1 MATSNR
7 TRSEELE
14 RRDWGLAILSI
25 IVISILAF
33 GLFLFRFPSVFGR
46 MEGITLATHPDYF
59 FGFFALVL
67 LFNVF
72 LIQRQTALR
81 KLRREL
87 VQEQSRNIALHLQA
101 SQELLST
108 LPRLEAFEDALA
120 MEFRRS
126 SAVGAPLSVMKIRIQ
141 PSAHLVERNVQ
152 GAAYADS
159 AKAILARLRKQ
170 GSIFSCDDGVFAAV
184 LPGMSRENAQ
194 AFKEHLEETLAAVSG
209 VTGRF
214 QHDILSL
221 TYPQDAASMHE
232 LKTLVVA
239 K

>member
-1 MATSNR
+1 MAPSNR
-7 TRSEELE
+7 TRAEELE

-25 IVISILAF
+25 VIISILAF
-33 GLFLFRFPSVFGR
+33 GLLLFRFPSVFGR
-46 MEGITLATHPDYF
+46 DEGMTLATHPDYF
-59 FGFFALVL
+59 FGFFAMVL

-81 KLRREL
+81 KLRRDL

-101 SQELLST
+101 SQELLSS
-108 LPRLEAFEDALA
+108 LPRLEAFEDSLA

-126 SAVGAPLSVMKIRIQ
+126 SAAGASLSVRKIHIK

-170 GSIFSCDDGVFAAV
+170 GSMFSCDDGVFAAV
-184 LPGMSRENAQ
+184 LPGMSREDAQ
-194 AFKEHLEETLAAVSG
+194 AFKDQIEETLAAVSG
-209 VTGRF
+209 VTDRF
-214 QHDILSL
+214 QHESLSVS
-221 TYPQDAASMHE
+221 YPQDAESMHE

>member
-1 MATSNR
+1 MAATNT
-7 TRSEELE
+7 TRAEDLE
-14 RRDWGLAILSI
+14 RRDLALAIFSI
-25 IVISILAF
+25 IVISLLAA
-33 GLFLFRFPSVFGR
+33 GLFLLRFPGLFGQK
-46 MEGITLATHPDYF
+46 EGIPAAALQDYF
-59 FGFFALVL
+59 FGFFAIVL

-101 SQELLST
+101 GQELLTS

-126 SAVGAPLSVMKIRIQ
+126 SAAGTSLSVMKIRIK

-170 GSIFSCDDGVFAAV
+170 GSIFSCDEGVFAAV
-184 LPGMSRENAQ
+184 LPGMSREDSQ
-194 AFKEHLEETLAAVSG
+194 AFKEQLEETLAAVSG
-209 VTGRF
+209 VTDRF
-214 QHDILSL
+214 QYEILSVS
-221 TYPQDAASMHE
+221 YPQDAGSMHE
-232 LKTLVVA
+232 IKTLVTA

>member
-1 MATSNR
+1 MAISSR
-7 TRSEELE
+7 TRAEDLE

-25 IVISILAF
+25 VIISILAF
-33 GLFLFRFPSVFGR
+33 GLLLFRFPSVFGR
-46 MEGITLATHPDYF
+46 EEGITLATHPDYF

-87 VQEQSRNIALHLQA
+87 IQEQGRNIALHLQA
-101 SQELLST
+101 SQELLSS
-108 LPRLEAFEDALA
+108 LPRLEAFEDSLA

-126 SAVGAPLSVMKIRIQ
+126 SAAGTSLSVMKIRIK

-152 GAAYADS
+152 GAAYADA

-184 LPGMSRENAQ
+184 LPGMSREDSQ
-194 AFKEHLEETLAAVSG
+194 AFKEQLEETLAAVSG
-209 VTGRF
+209 VTDRF
-214 QHDILSL
+214 QHEILSL
-221 TYPQDAASMHE
+221 TYPQDAESMHE

>member
-1 MATSNR
+1 MAASNKIR
-7 TRSEELE
+7 AEELE

-33 GLFLFRFPSVFGR
+33 GLLLFRFPSVFSQK
-46 MEGITLATHPDYF
+46 EGMFAATQQDYF

-67 LFNVF
+67 LFNVY

-81 KLRREL
+81 NLRQQLR
-87 VQEQSRNIALHLQA
+87 QEQNRNIALHLQA
-101 SQELLST
+101 GQELLST

-126 SAVGAPLSVMKIRIQ
+126 SAAGTPLSVMKIHIK
-141 PSAHLVERNVQ
+141 PSPHLVERDVQ

-159 AKAILARLRKQ
+159 AKAILARLRKR
-170 GSIFSCDDGVFAAV
+170 GSIFHCDHGVFATV
-184 LPGMSRENAQ
+184 LPGMSREDAQ
-194 AFKEHLEETLAAVSG
+194 AFKLQLEETLADVSG
-209 VTGRF
+209 VTDRF
-214 QHDILSL
+214 QHEILSA
-221 TYPQDAASMHE
+221 TYPQDAESMHE
-232 LKTLVVA
+232 MKTLVTA

>member
-1 MATSNR
+1 MATSSKIR
-7 TRSEELE
+7 AEELE

-33 GLFLFRFPSVFGR
+33 GLMLIRFPSVFGHEKG
-46 MEGITLATHPDYF
+46 MSAATQQDYF
-59 FGFFALVL
+59 FGFFAIVL

-87 VQEQSRNIALHLQA
+87 LQEQSRNIALHLQA
-101 SQELLST
+101 GQELLSG

-126 SAVGAPLSVMKIRIQ
+126 SAAGTPLSVMKIHIK

-152 GAAYADS
+152 GAAHADS

-170 GSIFSCDDGVFAAV
+170 GSIFSCADGVFAAV
-184 LPGMSRENAQ
+184 LPGMSREDSQ
-194 AFKEHLEETLAAVSG
+194 AFKEQLEETLAAVSG
-209 VTGRF
+209 VTDRF
-214 QHDILSL
+214 QHEILSA

>member
-1 MATSNR
+1 MATSGNIR
-7 TRSEELE
+7 AEELE

-33 GLFLFRFPSVFGR
+33 GLLLIRFPSIFGHE
-46 MEGITLATHPDYF
+46 EGMSAATQQDYF
-59 FGFFALVL
+59 FGFFAIVL

-87 VQEQSRNIALHLQA
+87 VQQQGRNIALHLQA
-101 SQELLST
+101 SQELLSS

-126 SAVGAPLSVMKIRIQ
+126 SAAGASLSVMKIQIK
-141 PSAHLVERNVQ
+141 PSGHLVERNVQ

-184 LPGMSRENAQ
+184 LPGLSREDSQ
-194 AFKEHLEETLAAVSG
+194 VFKEQLEETLAAVSG
-209 VTGRF
+209 VTNRF
-214 QHDILSL
+214 QYEILSVS
-221 TYPQDAASMHE
+221 YPQDAESMHE
-232 LKTLVVA
+232 IKTLVVP